1 MGIMTNIMIHHFLSI
16 TGFNTGLD
24 MKLLD
29 LDNDS
34 FFKRDYDESIII
46 NDIKKYNNRRY
57 KIYKSNWINL

>member
-34 FFKRDYDESIII
+34 FFKRDYDEF
-46 NDIKKYNNRRY
+46 NNN
-57 KIYKSNWINL
+57 K